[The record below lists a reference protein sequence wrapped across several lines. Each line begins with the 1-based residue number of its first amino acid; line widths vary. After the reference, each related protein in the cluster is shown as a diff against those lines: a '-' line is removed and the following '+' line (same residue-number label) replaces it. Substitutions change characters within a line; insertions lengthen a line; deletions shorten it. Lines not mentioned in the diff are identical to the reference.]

1 MATVHT
7 RKNTTF
13 ADWRKMVVEEL
24 AKNGV
29 DINSV
34 PPLRIQHAYEFDEVP
49 AFWAKN
55 YADKLAQQANTTL
68 TNKLNR

>member
-1 MATVHT
+1 MSKVIT

-13 ADWRKMVVEEL
+13 ADWRAIVVEEL

-29 DINSV
+29 NINDV
-34 PPLRIQHAYEFDEVP
+34 PALRIQHAYEFDEVP

-68 TNKLNR
+68 TNKLNG

>member
-1 MATVHT
+1 MSKVHT

-13 ADWRKMVVEEL
+13 ADWRAMVVEEL
-24 AKNGV
+24 AKNGI
-29 DINSV
+29 DINNV

-55 YADKLAQQANTTL
+55 YADKLAAQANTAF
-68 TNKLNR
+68 TNKHNG

>member
-1 MATVHT
+1 MRVVHT

-29 DINSV
+29 NINDV
-34 PPLRIQHAYEFDEVP
+34 PALRIQHAYEFDEVP

-55 YADKLAQQANTTL
+55 YADKLKAQANTAF
-68 TNKLNR
+68 TNKHNG